1 VMGLGGLVIRW
12 RAQEETLRAFG
23 AAGQA
28 EAVARCADELARAI
42 EASDGELLT
51 LTRASAVSGYSP
63 DHLSRLIRQGR
74 LANVGRPHAP
84 RVRRGDLPR
93 KAARLPAS
101 PAAPHLVGAD
111 PRQVVRAVVTSGKGA
126 SR

>member
-1 VMGLGGLVIRW
+1 MELASLVTRW
-12 RAQEETLRAFG
+12 RAQEETLRSFG

-42 EASDGELLT
+42 EASAGELLT
-51 LTRASAVSGYSP
+51 VSGASVVSGYSR
-63 DHLSRLIRQGR
+63 DHLARLIRQGK

-93 KAARLPAS
+93 KAACLPAS
-101 PAAPHLVGAD
+101 PAAPHLLGAD